1 MSEKPKVGF
10 KPLTHSDKPNIPVKV
25 VPKFTPTPFIG
36 KITQQIGTG
45 EDAKHSIVWITIRW
59 SFVISTSL
67 TLILFIFLGFAYYNN
82 NQAEIAELKKYIL
95 SIWSVFTPLI
105 TLSLG
110 YAFGKDIKQ

>member
-10 KPLTHSDKPNIPVKV
+10 RPHYPNDKPDTVVKV
-25 VPKFTPTPFIG
+25 VPTFKPTPFVG

-59 SFVISTSL
+59 SFGISTSL
-67 TLILFIFLGFAYYNN
+67 TVILFIFLGFAYYNN